1 MINAGAILT
10 HSLVDGDDSAARSE
24 RVREGFSGF
33 AGRDLV
39 VDEGAF
45 ASELE
50 SAHRNLGM
58 AHLLKASGT
67 LDCDPVEVVEGYTR
81 QCSITVSCRDLAMMA
96 ATLANAGV
104 HPQTRETLLS
114 RSVVRQ
120 VLSVRMLAHRRQR

>member
-1 MINAGAILT
+1 M
-10 HSLVDGDDSAARSE
+10 
-24 RVREGFSGF
+24 REGFSRF

-50 SAHRNLGM
+50 SAHHNLGM

-81 QCSITVSCRDLAMMA
+81 QCSITVSCRDRHDGRDL
-96 ATLANAGV
+96 G
-104 HPQTRETLLS
+104 Q
-114 RSVVRQ
+114 
-120 VLSVRMLAHRRQR
+120 RRRPSSDS